1 MKASARAL
9 RRHSVAIPASRLP
22 PPLVSYLVDRERWV
36 LEAPYAYT
44 DDGHR
49 ITVPQGFEFDLASV
63 PRAFWSLIAPFELS
77 IAAPLLHDFLYRY
90 RGEPPAGAIEPTRRY
105 SRLEADRLF
114 RRVMEE
120 EGVARWRRVLAY
132 LAVRWLSSFAWAE
145 GRPAPERSST

>member
-1 MKASARAL
+1 MKPSARAL
-9 RRHSVAIPASRLP
+9 QRHPVAIAGSRLP

-36 LEAPYAYT
+36 LEAPYTYT

-49 ITVPQGFEFDLASV
+49 ISVPQGFEFDLASV

-90 RGEPPAGAIEPTRRY
+90 RGEPPPGSIEPPRRY

-114 RRVMEE
+114 RRVMEQ
-120 EGVARWRRVLAY
+120 EGVPRWRRVLAY
-132 LAVRWLSSFAWAE
+132 VVVRWLSGFAWAE
-145 GRPAPERSST
+145 GQPARP

>member
-1 MKASARAL
+1 MKPSARTL
-9 RRHSVAIPASRLP
+9 RRHPVAIEGSRLP

-36 LEAPYAYT
+36 LEAAYT
-44 DDGHR
+44 YTDGAR
-49 ITVPQGFEFDLASV
+49 RLTVPQGFEFDLASV

-90 RGEPPAGAIEPTRRY
+90 QGEPPAGAIEPPGRY

-120 EGVARWRRVLAY
+120 EGVARWRRALGYA
-132 LAVRWLSSFAWAE
+132 AVRLFSGYAWTEGKPAHERTAE
-145 GRPAPERSST
+145 